1 MGRQAAGVPLA
12 RTIAI
17 GDGANDLR
25 MMAAAGLGL
34 AFNAKPTVR
43 AQADLIIERVDL
55 REVIPLLP

>member
-1 MGRQAAGVPLA
+1 MPGVALP

-43 AQADLIIERVDL
+43 AQADLVVERVDL